1 MSLRFNFDEA
11 DSPTATMKVIGVG
24 GAGGNAVN
32 RMLNEGLQGVDFIA
46 INTDMQALNNSKAAT
61 RIQIGNKLTRGLGAG
76 AKPDI
81 GRQAIE
87 EDKEKLFSALEN
99 TDLVFVTAG
108 MGGGTGTGAAPVV
121 AEIAKQQ
128 GALTIGIVTKPFAF
142 EGRKRMMRAEE
153 GIAELKE
160 KVDTLIVIPNDKLLA
175 IVDRNTRLTDA
186 FKMADQILLDAT
198 RGISDLINIPGLV
211 NVDFADVGTV
221 MDSMGDALM
230 GSAVGTGDQRA
241 QDAAEA
247 VVHSP
252 LLDDVSIKGAMGVL
266 VNITGGED
274 LALLEVNEAVSIIQD
289 EVGDEANLIFGAVI
303 DKSLKDE
310 IRITMIATGFNRREQ
325 RGIKRMGA
333 MDPLILDHSIN
344 IDPRDVPAV
353 VRRQRIEQDK
363 KNTDG
368 ADIVQSSFLGT
379 PQRSQP
385 VKENAYGNSGNGNG
399 NGKVTA
405 EILDTPAYLRKRIE

>member
-11 DSPTATMKVIGVG
+11 DSPAATMKVVGVG

-76 AKPDI
+76 AKPEI

-87 EDKEKLFSALEN
+87 EDKEKIYSALEN

-108 MGGGTGTGAAPVV
+108 MGGGTGTGAAPIV
-121 AEIAKQQ
+121 AEIAKLQ

-230 GSAVGTGDQRA
+230 GSATANGDKRA
-241 QDAAEA
+241 QEAAEA

-252 LLDDVSIKGAMGVL
+252 LLDDISIEGAMGVL

-274 LALLEVNEAVSIIQD
+274 LALLEVNEAISIIQD
-289 EVGDEANLIFGAVI
+289 KVGDDANLIFGAVI
-303 DKSLKDE
+303 DKGLKDE

-325 RGIKRMGA
+325 RGIRQMGA
-333 MDPLILDHSIN
+333 MGSLTGLGQSIN

-353 VRRQRIEQDK
+353 VRRQRVEQDK
-363 KNTDG
+363 NNGGGKE
-368 ADIVQSSFLGT
+368 IVQPSFLEF
-379 PQRSQP
+379 PQRNQP
-385 VKENAYGNSGNGNG
+385 VKENAGGNNG
-399 NGKVTA
+399 NGKVA
-405 EILDTPAYLRKRIE
+405 AAILEQPAYLRKRIE